1 MILWVSGQA
10 DTQVVRSGDRPL
22 DDDFFTAFERL
33 EQVGA
38 ALPRVSFHFVFRTWQ
53 RYVLMLAICTALSNP
68 SAVKN
73 CQSHLAVSGLTLVAS
88 KLLEPDAKM

>member
-1 MILWVSGQA
+1 MVLWVSEQA

-38 ALPRVSFHFVFRTWQ
+38 ALLVSLPHCAQ
-53 RYVLMLAICTALSNP
+53 
-68 SAVKN
+68 K
-73 CQSHLAVSGLTLVAS
+73 VAEVRANARHMYGP
-88 KLLEPDAKM
+88 LQPDSC